1 MFGFNSALITKFPPR
16 EERTSSHDDFTLPRS
31 PAPALKIKSPLWIFQ
46 GEIRDAL
53 RENWGAKSRPNPL
66 LDAYSTPSYFWQA
79 KMILRC

>member
-1 MFGFNSALITKFPPR
+1 MGEEVRVFGFNSALITKFPPR

-53 RENWGAKSRPNPL
+53 REIVQTHFLMPTLHQVIFGKP
-66 LDAYSTPSYFWQA
+66 
-79 KMILRC
+79 K